1 MNSKNSFVSVLCQI
15 SNPHEMSS
23 LLEEILTPHEQHDL
37 SLRWQLMQELYDGKA
52 QRQIASE
59 LGISLCKITR
69 GAKVLKNPKSTSLKI
84 LSTR

>member
-1 MNSKNSFVSVLCQI
+1 MRISKSFVSVLCEI
-15 SNPHEMSS
+15 SNPIEMSS

-37 SLRWQLMQELYDGKA
+37 SLRWKLMQELYQGKP

-69 GAKVLKNPKSTSLKI
+69 GAKVLKNPKSISLKI
-84 LSTR
+84 LNAK